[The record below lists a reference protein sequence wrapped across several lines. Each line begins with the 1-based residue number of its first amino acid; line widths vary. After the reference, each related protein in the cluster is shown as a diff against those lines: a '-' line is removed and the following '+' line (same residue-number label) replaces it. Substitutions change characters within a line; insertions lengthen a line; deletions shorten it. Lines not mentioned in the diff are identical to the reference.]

1 MRRAIAAMSLLAMLA
16 ACEATPRTATPSTGG
31 VGGQPDSLPIARC
44 EDVPSISAPDDRY
57 RDEPV
62 YVGNEQP
69 TEAVR
74 AWAAGRPGYQ
84 EIWLDRE
91 HNGWIT
97 VAFSQGAAVRQEE
110 LEAEFPDVGVVA
122 VDVDWTMD
130 ELMRLQERV
139 HRELENLAV
148 GSGIYTTQGVV
159 GVSLGVLRADRV
171 AAVAEGFAGEPV
183 CVEGLDPADAPVA
196 GPQQPGG
203 IGWRLLAD
211 EQGVGMPYR
220 TGIATDDA
228 SYDDL
233 WKTIGLPG
241 DPTPVD
247 FETEVAIWFGAVYGS
262 SCPNLR
268 LDDVVVDEA
277 RALVHAEIVDLH
289 AGMACTADAN
299 PRAYVVALERS
310 RLPAGPFAIQ
320 LRADDP
326 PGGVPEERTL
336 VHVDLTPP
344 GAVAGPDDIG
354 FDPTLMEPDP
364 FVAEPG
370 GFIETGF
377 PFPYRFSVHCGVEW
391 LGNLNGVDWHT
402 DVPDGGT
409 DFIPEEWRDA
419 VNPATE
425 QLTVEILMS
434 EGPDPTVEATVNG
447 HTVIYRPAVEDP
459 PGCR

>member
-1 MRRAIAAMSLLAMLA
+1 MRLAIVTMGILTMVA
-16 ACEATPRTATPSTGG
+16 ACQAGDPGDAPASG
-31 VGGQPDSLPIARC
+31 VANQPDAPPVARC
-44 EDVPSISAPDDRY
+44 EDVPTISAPAEWY
-57 RDEPV
+57 RDTPI

-69 TEAVR
+69 TEAVQ
-74 AWAAGRPGYQ
+74 AWAASKPGYQ

-97 VAFSQGAAVRQEE
+97 VAFSQDAAARQEE

-122 VDVDWTMD
+122 VEVDWTMD
-130 ELMRLQERV
+130 QLVALQERIQ
-139 HRELENLAV
+139 RELEDLAV
-148 GSGIYTTQGVV
+148 GSGIYTMQGVV
-159 GVSLGVLRADRV
+159 GISLGVLRADRV
-171 AAVAEGFAGEPV
+171 AAVAERFAGEPV
-183 CVEGLDPADAPVA
+183 CVEGLDPADAPAA
-196 GPQQPGG
+196 GPQPPGG
-203 IGWRLLAD
+203 DGWRLLAD

-228 SYDDL
+228 SYADL
-233 WKTIGLPG
+233 WEVIGLPG
-241 DPTPVD
+241 DPEPVD

-268 LDDVVVDEA
+268 LDDVVVDQA
-277 RALVHAEIVDLH
+277 RALVHAEIVDLD
-289 AGMACTADAN
+289 AGMACTSDAN

-326 PGGVPEERTL
+326 PSGTPEERTL
-336 VHVDLTPP
+336 VSVDLSVP
-344 GAVAGPDDIG
+344 GSVAGPDDIS
-354 FDPTLMEPDP
+354 FDPALMEPDP

-370 GFIETGF
+370 GFVETGF
-377 PFPYRFSVHCGVEW
+377 PFPYRFGVHCGIEW
-391 LGNLNGVDWHT
+391 LGTLNGVEWRAE
-402 DVPDGGT
+402 VPDDGT
-409 DFIPEEWRDA
+409 DFIPEEWQEA
-419 VNPATE
+419 VNPATG

-447 HTVIYRPAVEDP
+447 HTVIYRPASEDP